1 MFGKYRISS
10 TPTTP
15 ATPTPNGTPSSSN
28 YFLSPLYNTTLKPT
42 PSTKRKRTDLEMNK
56 ENILSTPEPPDKKP
70 YSRRRSPEKK
80 LEVIFHALSTV
91 NWTMSD
97 FLHYTFR
104 TKEEDGSKNPLHRS
118 TFKICAI
125 FSSGNWKIHSYN
137 VLGLLV
143 SKLGQAYL

>member
-56 ENILSTPEPPDKKP
+56 ENILSTPEPPAKKP
-70 YSRRRSPEKK
+70 YTRRRSPKEK
-80 LEVIFHALSTV
+80 LEVIIHALSTV

-104 TKEEDGSKNPLHRS
+104 TKEEDGSKIHCTDRHSKWELES
-118 TFKICAI
+118 T
-125 FSSGNWKIHSYN
+125 
-137 VLGLLV
+137 LL
-143 SKLGQAYL
+143 Q